1 MTRASGALALL
12 PGVGFLALLLVAL
25 EAATKLSAVNPAVV
39 PPPSAV
45 LQTFAG
51 IVLSGTF
58 VTPLAQTVLLLA
70 AGYGIGCAFA
80 ILLGILM
87 GAYRPVYNLFEPIT
101 ELLRPI
107 PKPALLPAMMLFLGL
122 GAPMKISIVAL
133 AAFFPVLI
141 TTVQGARSVDPT
153 MTDMART
160 FGYRSSAILWKILL
174 PATAPYILAGMR
186 VSLGISLVVVVVA
199 EMLASNSG
207 VGYALIDNQ
216 RQFRVRE
223 TYSWLVV
230 LALLGLAI
238 SGCFNWLERRL
249 TFWQAPENR

>member
-1 MTRASGALALL
+1 VPRARPALL
-12 PGVGFLALLLVAL
+12 PGIAFIVVVLLVL
-25 EAATKLSAVNPAVV
+25 EAATHLSAINPAVV

-45 LQTFAG
+45 LRTFAG
-51 IVLSGTF
+51 IILSGTF
-58 VTPLAQTVLLLA
+58 ALPLAQTVMLLA
-70 AGYGIGCAFA
+70 AGYGIGCALA
-80 ILLGILM
+80 IVFGILM
-87 GAYRPVYNLFEPIT
+87 GAYPAVYNLFEPIT

-107 PKPALLPAMMLFLGL
+107 PKPALLPALMLFLGL
-122 GAPMKISIVAL
+122 GAPMKICVVAL

-141 TTVQGARSVDPT
+141 TTVQGARAVEPA

-160 FGYRSSAILWKILL
+160 FGHRGPAILWKILL

-199 EMLASNSG
+199 EMLAGNGG

-223 TYSWLVV
+223 TYGWLVV
-230 LALLGLAI
+230 LAILGLAI
-238 SGCFNWLERRL
+238 NAGFSQLERRI
-249 TFWQAPENR
+249 TFWQTSGNR